1 MCALTNTKYFQEPNS
16 YQHVKVFELFMA
28 TINVIYQI
36 ITKPQWHSTTN
47 VIFFSLGVYSLAE

>member
-1 MCALTNTKYFQEPNS
+1 MCVLKCRYVCALTNTKYFQEPNS

-28 TINVIYQI
+28 TVNVIYQT

-47 VIFFSLGVYSLAE
+47 IIFFP